1 MFKNWLVAGSND
13 GTVVIADL
21 SVNNYESTRLRH
33 KCSIIQVKALM
44 GGGGF
49 VLIGLDG
56 VIKLFKFPNA
66 KERRYVAKL
75 YMCVFVTHSILPVP
89 S

>member
-1 MFKNWLVAGSND
+1 MLNNWLVAGAND

-21 SVNNYESTRLRH
+21 SVHNFESTRLRH
-33 KCSIIQVKALM
+33 KCSIIQIKALM

-66 KERRYVAKL
+66 KERQ
-75 YMCVFVTHSILPVP
+75 
-89 S
+89 